1 VLAFLLLTRLIPG
14 ASEGAAPEPTGPTPA
29 GRGSSNLRD
38 IWTIKDAPF
47 EVRTAKRKR
56 RYKTAQAATTA
67 IREAAKTG
75 QPVELVVRGEPVN
88 LPTLGTASYADIY
101 ARIERAE
108 RVQAAERAEAE
119 SRRRLLQ
126 EREDEEALV
135 LALARLWRL

>member
-1 VLAFLLLTRLIPG
+1 MLAILLLTRLIPG
-14 ASEGAAPEPTGPTPA
+14 ASEGAAPEPTVPTPA

-38 IWTIKDAPF
+38 IWTVKDAPF

-67 IREAAKTG
+67 IREAAKAG

-88 LPTLGTASYADIY
+88 LPTPETASYAEIF

-108 RVQAAERAEAE
+108 RVHAAQRAEAE

-126 EREDEEALV
+126 EREDEEALI